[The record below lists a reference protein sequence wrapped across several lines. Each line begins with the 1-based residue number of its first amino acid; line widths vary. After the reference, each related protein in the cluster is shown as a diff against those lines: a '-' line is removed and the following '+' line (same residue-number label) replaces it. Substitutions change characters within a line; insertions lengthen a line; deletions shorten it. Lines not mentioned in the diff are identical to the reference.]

1 MAKFVEAEP
10 AEMDLVRKLFLE
22 YASTLDFSLCFQD
35 FDRELA
41 ELPGAYAPPDGSLL
55 LAVEDNEVAGCVALR
70 QDGEGACEMK
80 RLYVRPAYRGR
91 GIGRELAV
99 AIIEKARNLGYQRM
113 RLDTVPSMQGAIALY
128 RSLGFKTVAPY
139 RHNPVA
145 GALFMEVELAVGQRQ
160 GSRQGT
166 P

>member
-1 MAKFVEAEP
+1 MAKFVEADI

-55 LAVEDNEVAGCVALR
+55 LALEDNEVAGCVALR

-113 RLDTVPSMQGAIALY
+113 RLDTVPSMQEAIDLY

-145 GALFMEVELAVGQRQ
+145 GALFMEVELAVGPRQ
-160 GSRQGT
+160 ESRQGT

>member
-10 AEMDLVRKLFLE
+10 AEMDRVRKLFLE

-55 LAVEDNEVAGCVALR
+55 LAVEENEVAGCVALR
-70 QDGEGACEMK
+70 KDGEGACEMK

-91 GIGRELAV
+91 GMGRELAV

-113 RLDTVPSMQGAIALY
+113 RLDTVPSMQEAIALY
-128 RSLGFKTVAPY
+128 RSLGFKTVDPY

-145 GALFMEVELAVGQRQ
+145 GALFMEVELGV
-160 GSRQGT
+160 
-166 P
+166 